1 MISMR
6 YYNNNKDKRNWVL
19 GLPHKDL
26 FIGSQSLISYTR
38 WYRCSLDLT
47 KGISF
52 PYSYQLSSIG
62 VPRTF
67 VLLLL
72 SPRYTDNRFLEL
84 TSRISGIDKT
94 SVPSILKYTK
104 LTDRWKNQ
112 EMRKWRTITRS
123 LIDTYMDVVKTFG
136 NITKEATNH
145 SGMTWRSSN
154 AFSFKGFLQ

>member
-72 SPRYTDNRFLEL
+72 SPRYTDNRDSARSSRPFLSDIEYPIPC
-84 TSRISGIDKT
+84 S
-94 SVPSILKYTK
+94 
-104 LTDRWKNQ
+104 
-112 EMRKWRTITRS
+112 
-123 LIDTYMDVVKTFG
+123 
-136 NITKEATNH
+136 EATNG
-145 SGMTWRSSN
+145 SQV
-154 AFSFKGFLQ
+154 KGIAISLPSKNYCTLLPYLKYLEIYRETSREGTD